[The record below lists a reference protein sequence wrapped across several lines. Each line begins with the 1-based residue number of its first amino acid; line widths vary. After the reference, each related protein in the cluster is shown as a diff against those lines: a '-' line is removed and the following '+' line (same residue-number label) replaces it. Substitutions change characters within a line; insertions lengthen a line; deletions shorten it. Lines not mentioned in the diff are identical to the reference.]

1 MAFKRMDQVKAD
13 KGYEG
18 PAVVCAV
25 YFSPVA
31 GHIPDRATI
40 KYLVDQRDIEVWL
53 VPIAG
58 TRLVVPFRVAI
69 PTPLGLGVL
78 QATQFVSV
86 PGPQTRRAVR
96 RPSDRRSR
104 TAAHPL
110 CTDYQQDAAEPDLTL
125 RAMTWRARVNDLPQ
139 Q

>member
-1 MAFKRMDQVKAD
+1 MRFDLQHGFKRMDQVKAD

-40 KYLVDQRDIEVWL
+40 KYLVDQRRIEVWL

-69 PTPLGLGVL
+69 PTPIGLGVL

-86 PGPQTRRAVR
+86 PGPQRASA
-96 RPSDRRSR
+96 PKI
-104 TAAHPL
+104 
-110 CTDYQQDAAEPDLTL
+110 Q
-125 RAMTWRARVNDLPQ
+125 
-139 Q
+139 